1 MYYMSS
7 LLQIRNVP
15 EQTRRALKARAA
27 ARGES
32 LNSYMLELIGREVER
47 PTVAEVLDRAA
58 RRADPAQSSA
68 LDHVHAARATRE
80 AQLDGSVSG

>member
-1 MYYMSS
+1 MGS

-15 EQTRRALKARAA
+15 DETRRALKARAA

-32 LNSYMLELIGREVER
+32 LNAYLLNLLDREVAR

-58 RRADPAQSSA
+58 RRSERSVVTA
-68 LDHVHAARATRE
+68 LDVLDEARAQRDDHLPQVRTK
-80 AQLDGSVSG
+80 